1 LRQRRRGRRSPLPQ
15 RNSPLRTQVD
25 SATTSF
31 FQLNGGR
38 SLITGNRIFGSRQFS
53 IAVSQARGFTINN
66 NRLSLSNGVSTFREA
81 LHFENR
87 ANGCGVGFNTIT
99 VNRGQEGFRAAIGLG
114 TFTDYGNAQN
124 FSNGVRRMTFNNNTI
139 QGSGGRGFVGSGFSG
154 ITFNGNDLTG
164 LTNGEV
170 YAFFN
175 VPGGRN
181 NFASRTGNRPFNP

>member
-1 LRQRRRGRRSPLPQ
+1 
-15 RNSPLRTQVD
+15 
-25 SATTSF
+25 
-31 FQLNGGR
+31 
-38 SLITGNRIFGSRQFS
+38 
-53 IAVSQARGFTINN
+53 
-66 NRLSLSNGVSTFREA
+66 VSTFREA

-99 VNRGQEGFRAAIGLG
+99 VNRGQGGFRAAIGLG

-124 FSNGVRRMTFNNNTI
+124 FSNGVRCMTFNNNTI

-154 ITFNGNDLTG
+154 ITFNDNDLTG